1 MYNFYLHEANE
12 KAIKSYNLFERT
24 WDTIKDETRQTEPGL
39 VKARL
44 IMTVAK
50 NNRKITNSNSRSKKV
65 KISATAV
72 LPVEKQNLIIRKVL
86 DRLDGRSVILHGI
99 EKTKS

>member
-1 MYNFYLHEANE
+1 MGYH
-12 KAIKSYNLFERT
+12 KT
-24 WDTIKDETRQTEPGL
+24 PEPGL

-44 IMTVAK
+44 KMTVAK
-50 NNRKITNSNSRSKKV
+50 NNRKVTTNSNSRSKKV

-72 LPVEKQNLIIRKVL
+72 LPVEKQKLIIRNVL